1 MMEPPLPEFT
11 MSAHLT
17 LAQRHDLA
25 RALRHKLQQIQD
37 QQVQHQEG
45 QTRIERAQD
54 QYELDWDD
62 AAQHA
67 PEVAVDRT
75 LFDIEV
81 KEADAMTRAL
91 AQVMHDSYGLCTD
104 CQTEIPFERL
114 KVEPQAVRCV
124 ACETRHEKLLA
135 GMR

>member
-1 MMEPPLPEFT
+1 

-25 RALRHKLQQIQD
+25 RALRHKLQHIQD
-37 QQVQHQEG
+37 QQVRHQEG

-54 QYELDWDD
+54 QYEPDWDD
-62 AAQHA
+62 AAQRA

-75 LFDIEV
+75 IFDIEV
-81 KEADAMTRAL
+81 KETDAMTRAL
-91 AQVMHDSYGLCTD
+91 AHVMDDSYGLCTD
-104 CQTEIPFERL
+104 CQAEIPFERL

-124 ACETRHEKLLA
+124 TCETRHEKLLA